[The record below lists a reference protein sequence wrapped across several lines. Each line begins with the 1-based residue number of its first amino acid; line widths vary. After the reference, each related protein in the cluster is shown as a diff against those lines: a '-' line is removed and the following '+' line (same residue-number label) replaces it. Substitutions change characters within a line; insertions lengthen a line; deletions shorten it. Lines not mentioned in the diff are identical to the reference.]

1 MAGAKASDCIQV
13 NKELLAFIRK
23 HYAIDSNIT
32 EKNRTLEQKLTQA
45 DVVFLGETH
54 HDPLHQKWNGKII
67 NALWTEDTQLLV
79 EHRPVGSQEQL
90 SGVRA
95 EIASKAKQWDRGKSG
110 TAALFDKLAKLSTM
124 IPKDFKKIPFPEA
137 DVEKDLAKATKELIK
152 RGTHLIEN
160 YITQTLAVEEAWAI
174 IDGQIADILDEAEE
188 ESRSYDRI
196 RLMFKQAYLRV
207 WVLAAQQTLDRFLIE
222 LEGEMVE
229 RNSCMTHMIAE
240 GLKEHNRVLLV
251 AGSDHFN
258 ELLTD
263 AQMKQVKNPVFTY
276 LHQMNMRYAILI
288 PLNDEAREMSKR
300 ILHIADAD
308 TDKIE
313 NHALNLVYQ
322 LRELK
327 ENEQNDDDFD
337 TSGYSDHFH
346 DSVKQVAELKELCLE
361 AIRDVNIQAHEQAQ
375 AFHYSTGAIC
385 LRVHDLAKTIQLW
398 NVIVELA
405 LADPDQKTGF
415 SELIFAKDRT

>member
-1 MAGAKASDCIQV
+1 MAGAKTSDGVQV
-13 NKELLAFIRK
+13 SKELLAFIKK

-32 EKNRTLEQKLTQA
+32 DKNRTLEQKLAQA

-54 HDPLHQKWNGKII
+54 HDPHHQKWNGKII

-79 EHRPVGSQEQL
+79 EHRPVGNQEQL
-90 SGVRA
+90 SGVSG

-124 IPKDFKKIPFPEA
+124 IPKDFKKIPFPET
-137 DVEKDLAKATKELIK
+137 DIEKDPVKGTKELIK

-160 YITQTLAVEEAWAI
+160 YITQSLAVEAAWAI
-174 IDGQIADILDEAEE
+174 IDGQIANILDEAEAVP
-188 ESRSYDRI
+188 RSHDRI

-222 LEGEMVE
+222 LEAEMVE
-229 RNSCMTHMIAE
+229 RNSCMTHMVADA
-240 GLKEHNRVLLV
+240 LKEHKRVILI

-276 LHQMNMRYAILI
+276 LQERKVRYAILI
-288 PLNDEAREMSKR
+288 PLKDDAREISKR

-313 NHALNLVYQ
+313 DHAMNLVYQ

-327 ENEQNDDDFD
+327 ENEQNGEDFD
-337 TSGYSDHFH
+337 TSGYSDHFQN
-346 DSVKQVAELKELCLE
+346 SLKQVAELKKMCIE

-375 AFHYSTGAIC
+375 EFHYSTGAIC

-398 NVIVELA
+398 NVIVDLA
-405 LADPDQKTGF
+405 LADPDQKTGLN
-415 SELIFAKDRT
+415 EKIFAKDRT